1 MPSVSIPA
9 PLRALVDDAAVF
21 PPGSA
26 SLDDALRAHDG
37 YRRSGFADLVG
48 PLVLGADLLPALV
61 ERVEAQRPAAP
72 LRIAVV
78 TAADAVEDAVRQVAG
93 PAGVAVAALEVRLD
107 PSAPGDAQV
116 AQLAGDRRDLVDD
129 GSLDVGAAV
138 VVEVP
143 RPPAGSDPAW
153 DDLLDA
159 VRDNG
164 FRLKFRTG
172 GVTADAFP
180 SEDEVTRWVLAARD
194 LGVPFKC
201 TAGLHDAARHTA
213 HGTGFEHHG
222 YLNVLLAATL
232 AAAGGDADAVRAAVA
247 ERDPHVLAAQVR
259 DAGEPALLA
268 GRDLFTSYG
277 SCSVL
282 EPLQHLGD
290 LGLVDAA
297 TTGTEPVEE
306 PRA

>member
-1 MPSVSIPA
+1 MPGVSIPA

-26 SLDDALRAHDG
+26 SLDDALRAHDV

-61 ERVEAQRPAAP
+61 ERVEAQPPAAP

-78 TAADAVEDAVRQVAG
+78 TAAAAVEDAVRQVAG
-93 PAGVAVAALEVRLD
+93 CVGVMVAALEVRLD
-107 PSAPGDAQV
+107 PAVPGSDQV
-116 AQLAGDRRDLVDD
+116 EQLAEDRRDLVDD
-129 GSLDVGAAV
+129 GALDDDAAAF
-138 VVEVP
+138 VEVP
-143 RPPAGSDPAW
+143 RPPAGADPAW
-153 DDLLDA
+153 DAVLDA
-159 VRDNG
+159 VRGNG

-180 SEDEVTRWVLAARD
+180 SEDEVARWVLAARD

-201 TAGLHDAARHTA
+201 TAGLHDAVRHTA
-213 HGTGFEHHG
+213 GGTGFEHHG

-232 AAAGGDADAVRAAVA
+232 AAAGGDAEAVRAAVS
-247 ERDPHVLAAQVR
+247 ERDAHALAAQVVA
-259 DAGEPALLA
+259 AGEPALLA
-268 GRDLFTSYG
+268 GRALFPSYG

-282 EPLQHLGD
+282 EPLQHLVD

-297 TTGTEPVEE
+297 VSEE